1 MKAIIVGT
9 FDPFT
14 IGHRDIAERTLK
26 IFGNVTVAVA
36 EDTGKAP
43 APIETRLEIA
53 RRSMRDL
60 DGAVVESY
68 SGLTSEYLK
77 SMDER
82 VVLVRGI
89 RNSRDMEYERD
100 HARIYKSLC
109 GAEVVCLLTAAEYQ
123 HISSTVV
130 RQLARLHSPLDE
142 YVVESAKE
150 LISKVYADREEQ
162 K

>member
-14 IGHRDIAERTLK
+14 IGHRDIAERALK
-26 IFGNVTVAVA
+26 IFGNVRIAVA
-36 EDTGKAP
+36 EDTGKTP

-53 RRSMRDL
+53 RQSMLDL
-60 DGAVVESY
+60 DGVVVESY
-68 SGLTSEYLK
+68 SGLTSDYLK
-77 SMDER
+77 SIGER

-109 GAEVVCLLTAAEYQ
+109 GAEAVCFLTAAEYQ

-130 RQLARLHSPLDE
+130 RQLAQLQSPLDE

-150 LISKVYADREEQ
+150 LISKVYACREEL